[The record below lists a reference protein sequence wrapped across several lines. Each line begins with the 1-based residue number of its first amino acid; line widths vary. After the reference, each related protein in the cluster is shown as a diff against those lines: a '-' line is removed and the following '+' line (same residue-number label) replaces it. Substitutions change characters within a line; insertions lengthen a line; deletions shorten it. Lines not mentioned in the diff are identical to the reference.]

1 MDASNFVEQNRLNF
15 KQRNN
20 FIHKLNELRNE
31 NLKLIKWLESKGLE
45 KYVSGFYKLGYIDL
59 ESVQSKMLRF
69 EIKDV
74 ISYMDG
80 PFPDYQLLVEAV
92 DDLKDGSQRWMI
104 ASALYFLFRAFLFVF
119 KWLCKCH
126 SYKSCVHY
134 ILTNQFPWVEI
145 LQTDCIIVVVFLSSF
160 PVAFTW
166 IRLLS
171 RSSITIQCIVHFASS
186 ESIIFSV
193 CYWLL
198 PGSKVMSSRVVAE
211 R

>member
-31 NLKLIKWLESKGLE
+31 NLKLINWLESKGLQ

-59 ESVQSKMLRF
+59 ESVQNKMLKF

-92 DDLKDGSQRWMI
+92 DDLKNGSQRWMI
-104 ASALYFLFRAFLFVF
+104 ASALYFLFHAFLFVF

-186 ESIIFSV
+186 KSIIFPV

-198 PGSKVMSSRVVAE
+198 PGSTVM
-211 R
+211 

>member
-31 NLKLIKWLESKGLE
+31 NLKLINWLESKGLE

-59 ESVQSKMLRF
+59 ESVQNKMLKF

-92 DDLKDGSQRWMI
+92 DDLKNGSQRWMI
-104 ASALYFLFRAFLFVF
+104 VSVLYFLFRAFLFVF
-119 KWLCKCH
+119 KWLRKCH
-126 SYKSCVHY
+126 SCKSCVHY
-134 ILTNQFPWVEI
+134 ILTN
-145 LQTDCIIVVVFLSSF
+145 
-160 PVAFTW
+160 
-166 IRLLS
+166 
-171 RSSITIQCIVHFASS
+171 
-186 ESIIFSV
+186 
-193 CYWLL
+193 
-198 PGSKVMSSRVVAE
+198 
-211 R
+211 